1 MGSVRRD
8 KQPQDTT
15 LIKPLTDTIPKIINQ
30 DSITVFFQDTTV
42 SPDTSFASE
51 MKQYSIQE
59 VLQIFERE
67 QEHLEKVDS
76 IYEITRKKSE
86 KKVAPPVKTEPDF
99 QLDSS
104 SIIISI
110 GENQGLKPLFF
121 KNMWGQNYKKIS
133 QKEYLFIP
141 IKKTNANL
149 PIKTRTEVPVTS
161 PGNYRSQDE
170 IPSFWNDW
178 ILGII
183 IVSFIFFGWIRL
195 FYNKVLSATLNSLFN
210 YKMSYNIFQDKS
222 SLTQRAF
229 MIMDL
234 IFYLN
239 TGLFIYLSA
248 KHFNS
253 TLIKTAGFKSFLI
266 FTGFVIAIHL
276 ARFITSKI
284 AGYISLSQQLFSEYL
299 HNVFIYARVSGFIL
313 LPFLITIP
321 YIDYRITPIVIFAGA
336 VIFVLLYI
344 LRIIR
349 GIKIFALR
357 KVSVLYLFLYLCTLE
372 FIPVLVF
379 FKYIGVF

>member
-1 MGSVRRD
+1 MVSIRRD

-30 DSITVFFQDTTV
+30 DTITVFLQDTTV

-51 MKQYSIQE
+51 IKQYSIQE

-67 QEHLEKVDS
+67 QEHREKVDS
-76 IYEITRKKSE
+76 IYEITRNKSE
-86 KKVAPPVKTEPDF
+86 QKVVTPVKTEPDF
-99 QLDSS
+99 QPDSS
-104 SIIISI
+104 SIIVAI

-121 KNMWGQNYKKIS
+121 KNMWGQNYKKVS
-133 QKEYLFIP
+133 QKEHVFIP
-141 IKKTNANL
+141 LEKTTSNQ
-149 PIKTRTEVPVTS
+149 PIKTRTEVPATS
-161 PGNYRSQDE
+161 PGNYRSRDE
-170 IPSFWNDW
+170 IPSFWSDW

-210 YKMSYNIFQDKS
+210 YKMSYNIFHDKS

-229 MIMDL
+229 LIMDL

-239 TGLFIYLSA
+239 TGLFIYLSV
-248 KHFNS
+248 KYFNL
-253 TLIKTAGFKSFLI
+253 TLIQTAGFQSFLI
-266 FTGFVIAIHL
+266 FTGFVITIYL

-299 HNVFIYARVSGFIL
+299 HNVFIYARISGFIL
-313 LPFLITIP
+313 LPFLIAIP

-336 VIFVLLYI
+336 GIFVSLYI